1 MGRGF
6 EPLRGHK
13 DVLKSASFF
22 YAKFQAFTQFPNL
35 HLTTSFTDRTL
46 YEVRAADMR
55 IPSPHDSL
63 YAWCTDCLSLNET
76 QTVTRLFAKKSPK
89 TPI

>member
-46 YEVRAADMR
+46 SEVQAVDMR
-55 IPSPHDSL
+55 IPSPHSSL
-63 YAWCTDCLSLNET
+63 YAYTVFQLSD
-76 QTVTRLFAKKSPK
+76 R
-89 TPI
+89 